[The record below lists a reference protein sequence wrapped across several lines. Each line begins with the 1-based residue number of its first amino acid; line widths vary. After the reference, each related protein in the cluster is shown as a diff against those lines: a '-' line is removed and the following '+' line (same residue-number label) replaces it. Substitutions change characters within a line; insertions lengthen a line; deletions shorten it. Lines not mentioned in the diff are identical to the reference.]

1 MIESDGDSDGW
12 ATEELPTLTH
22 FTTTTAG
29 APTSSVEGVDDE
41 VWESQ
46 LTSREQEAKGNAAA
60 ELKVGEEPK
69 AMIIVDMTMLS
80 DNEIHSKFD
89 ANSVNDP
96 VAVKRLRLNIESN
109 YETYAKSQRFL
120 ADGTVIPCGS
130 SVWRSALARLRQ
142 ERPGHYFCPIFQ

>member
-1 MIESDGDSDGW
+1 MDESDDSDEW
-12 ATEELPTLTH
+12 ATEELPPLTH
-22 FTTTTAG
+22 STTVAAD
-29 APTSSVEGVDDE
+29 APKSVVEDVDNE

-46 LTSREQEAKGNAAA
+46 LTSSEPEAKGGADA
-60 ELKVGEEPK
+60 ELAVSEEPK
-69 AMIIVDMTMLS
+69 TMIIVDMTMLS

-96 VAVKRLRLNIESN
+96 VAVKRLRVNIESD
-109 YETYAKSQRFL
+109 YETYARSAHFL